1 MRPFFREE
9 RAQMQTD
16 FSRMFDLTYP
26 IVAAPMFLVS
36 TSALVKAAAE
46 AGIMGTFPA
55 LNYRPI
61 EAFAA
66 AVQDIK
72 KATKAAIGV
81 NIIVQEANRLRDQ
94 QIDIALQEGVELI
107 ITSLGN
113 PRTVIERAKGTKTR
127 VFCDVVNLQHAEK
140 VRDLGADGLIAVS
153 HGAGGHAGTISPFVL
168 IPRLRQAT
176 SLPVLAAG
184 NIVDGRGLAAALAL
198 GASGAYIG
206 TRFIASE
213 EAEVDA
219 DYKQS
224 IVDYDME
231 DIVSTH
237 KVDGFPGNFILTPRL
252 RMIGPESGFWELA
265 LSRSAYLRRVLAM
278 GRAARALFKKND
290 KNSYKTIYSAGQGI
304 GLIEETKSVA
314 AIVEEI
320 VSGYRRVLAN
330 LPPLS
335 EKER

>member
-237 KVDGFPGNFILTPRL
+237 KVDGF
-252 RMIGPESGFWELA
+252 SGQLYPHA
-265 LSRSAYLRRVLAM
+265 
-278 GRAARALFKKND
+278 
-290 KNSYKTIYSAGQGI
+290 T
-304 GLIEETKSVA
+304 T
-314 AIVEEI
+314 
-320 VSGYRRVLAN
+320 
-330 LPPLS
+330 
-335 EKER
+335 